1 MEYRNLGRTGVK
13 VSELC
18 LGCMMFGNQT
28 PEPDAMKIIDRAL
41 DSGINFLD
49 TANVYNEGKSEEA
62 VGKGLKQNGQRQRV
76 ILATKVH
83 GTMDKS
89 DPNARGNSRRHLIQQ
104 CEASLRRLQTDYID
118 LYQIH
123 RPSADTPMDETL
135 RALDDLI
142 HSGKVRYI
150 GTSTYAAWQVVESL
164 WISNEFGLNRVV
176 SEQPPYNLLDRR
188 IERELVPMAQT
199 YGLALL
205 SWSPLAEGF
214 LTGKYRQGQA
224 LPPEARLAKEESWFT
239 KHFTD
244 QAFKVLEVVEHLA
257 KEKSCPPSQLALA
270 WCTQQTGMTSTIIG
284 PRTMD
289 QLEDNLGGIN
299 VQVLDEDRKYLD
311 AVAAPGQMIVPYYE
325 ANFGPHQYHW
335 P

>member
-257 KEKSCPPSQLALA
+257 KEKSCPPKP
-270 WCTQQTGMTSTIIG
+270 TGSRLVHTTNWYDKHDYWPTNHGSI
-284 PRTMD
+284 R
-289 QLEDNLGGIN
+289 
-299 VQVLDEDRKYLD
+299 
-311 AVAAPGQMIVPYYE
+311 GQSWRNKRSSVR
-325 ANFGPHQYHW
+325 
-335 P
+335 

>member
-89 DPNARGNSRRHLIQQ
+89 DPNARGNSRHHLIQQ

-164 WISNEFGLNRVV
+164 WISNELGLNRVV

-224 LPPEARLAKEESWFT
+224 LPPEARLAKEKSWFT

-325 ANFGPHQYHW
+325 SNFGPHQYHW

>member
-89 DPNARGNSRRHLIQQ
+89 DPNARGNSRHHLIQQ

-164 WISNEFGLNRVV
+164 WISNELGLNRVV

-224 LPPEARLAKEESWFT
+224 LPPEARLAKEKSWFT

>member
-325 ANFGPHQYHW
+325 SNFGPHQYHW